1 MKDQHEGIRTWKGR
15 FSSTISCSWNSDV
28 FFVQGFQALARRV
41 QEHHEY
47 LQASF
52 FGKPYCFLERI
63 QYKSPIGG

>member
-1 MKDQHEGIRTWKGR
+1 MKDQDFRVVSPLPFPAAEILRR
-15 FSSTISCSWNSDV
+15 F
-28 FFVQGFQALARRV
+28 FLVQGFQALARRV

-52 FGKPYCFLERI
+52 FGNPYCFLERI